1 MSPDLDQIHAVA
13 HARPVADDAAGGREG
28 RIRWLA
34 MLQFNARSRA
44 VLSQE
49 LRNSVYE

>member
-28 RIRWLA
+28 RRMRLTR
-34 MLQFNARSRA
+34 ARLVVSMEVKFPA
-44 VLSQE
+44 
-49 LRNSVYE
+49 SVS